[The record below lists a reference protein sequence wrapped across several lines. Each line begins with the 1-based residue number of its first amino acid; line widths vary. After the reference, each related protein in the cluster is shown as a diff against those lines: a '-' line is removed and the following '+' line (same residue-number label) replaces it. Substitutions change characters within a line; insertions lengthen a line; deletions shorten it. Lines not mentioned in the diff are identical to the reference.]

1 MLIGSKLCGFAAAGA
16 LLGGAGF
23 AAAAPT
29 AALASGGSTH
39 VCSGSPSAPGVL
51 AGSYGNVAV
60 SGICF
65 VNSGPA
71 VVHGNLT
78 VRPGGALLAVFAMND
93 RTGSGSSH
101 LTVTGDVNVDKDGT
115 MLLGCFATSFACLDD
130 PDQNNPTLNSH
141 SHVEGNIVETDPLG
155 VILHDDRVDG
165 NVTEVGGGGGFNCNP
180 KGVFA
185 VFGSPVYSDYED
197 SGIGGSLSI
206 SHLTSCWLGVARVN
220 VYGSLSFADNRLAD
234 PDAIEILSNF
244 VAHNLSCTGNTMVW
258 DSADETNNLYPRAL
272 ERNHVAGQRSG
283 QCVLSS
289 PVKPGGT
296 PGPWKF

>member
-1 MLIGSKLCGFAAAGA
+1 MVIGSRLCGVAAAGA
-16 LLGGAGF
+16 LLAGAGYAVTAPLPSL
-23 AAAAPT
+23 AA
-29 AALASGGSTH
+29 GGGTH

-51 AGSYGNVAV
+51 AGSYGTVAV

-71 VVHGNLT
+71 VVHGDLT
-78 VRPGGALLAVFAMND
+78 VRPGGALLAAFALND
-93 RTGSGSSH
+93 RTRSGSSH
-101 LTVTGDVNVDKDGT
+101 LTVTGDINVEKGGT
-115 MLLGCFATSFACLDD
+115 MILGCFATSFACLDD
-130 PDQNNPTLNSH
+130 PDQSNPTLNSH
-141 SHVEGNIVETDPLG
+141 SHVEGDIVATDPLG
-155 VILHDDRVDG
+155 VILHNVRVDG
-165 NVTEVGGGGGFNCNP
+165 SVSQVGGGGGHNCNP
-180 KGVFA
+180 SGIFA

-206 SHLTSCWLGVARVN
+206 SRLTSCWLGVARVN
-220 VYGSLSFADNRLAD
+220 VYGSLSFSDDHLAD

-244 VAHNLSCTGNTMVW
+244 VAHNLSCTGNSMVW
-258 DSADETNNLYPRAL
+258 DSGDQTDNLYPRVL
-272 ERNHVAGQRSG
+272 ERNHVAGERSG